1 MIDNKLF
8 DDELVDEDL
17 IDDILTDDDELSND
31 ELINDELIND
41 ELFNDK
47 LFDDELFDDE
57 LIEDE
62 LIDDKLFDDE
72 LSSNGLIDDEF
83 IDRELINGDELTVD
97 GNQPESVKAVR
108 SSLTIL
114 LAVCSLMLYSSANS
128 FAIFLRLFVGFCL
141 IMAWTAF
148 TISGVLHGLGLPILG
163 RLPIS
168 PVSL

>member
-1 MIDNKLF
+1 MTDDELTDDELIDDDFIDNKLF
-8 DDELVDEDL
+8 D
-17 IDDILTDDDELSND
+17 
-31 ELINDELIND
+31 
-41 ELFNDK
+41 DK
-47 LFDDELFDDE
+47 LFDDELFDD
-57 LIEDE
+57 
-62 LIDDKLFDDE
+62 KLFDDILFDDK
-72 LSSNGLIDDEF
+72 LSSNGLIDDNLIDDEF
-83 IDRELINGDELTVD
+83 IDRELINGDEVTVD

-128 FAIFLRLFVGFCL
+128 FAILLRLFVGFCL

-163 RLPIS
+163 RLPTS

>member
-1 MIDNKLF
+1 LI
-8 DDELVDEDL
+8 DDEL
-17 IDDILTDDDELSND
+17 IDN
-31 ELINDELIND
+31 

-47 LFDDELFDDE
+47 LFDDELFDDKMFADNLIDNE
-57 LIEDE
+57 LINDELTDIE
-62 LIDDKLFDDE
+62 LIDDK
-72 LSSNGLIDDEF
+72 
-83 IDRELINGDELTVD
+83 
-97 GNQPESVKAVR
+97 ESEPVKAVR

-128 FAIFLRLFVGFCL
+128 FAIFLRPFVGFCL
-141 IMAWTAF
+141 IMVWTAF

>member
-1 MIDNKLF
+1 MT
-8 DDELVDEDL
+8 DDELTDDEL
-17 IDDILTDDDELSND
+17 IDDELFD
-31 ELINDELIND
+31 DELIND
-41 ELFNDK
+41 ELFDDDFIDNE

-57 LIEDE
+57 LFDDKLIDDELTDDKLIDVELTDIE
-62 LIDDKLFDDE
+62 LIDDNE
-72 LSSNGLIDDEF
+72 
-83 IDRELINGDELTVD
+83 
-97 GNQPESVKAVR
+97 PESVKAVR